1 MQRYKY
7 STLELEVAI
16 VRQYDI
22 RKHIIVPNVSWGA
35 NIHECDLLM
44 LSKSG
49 YATEVEI
56 KVSLSDLKKDFKKKH
71 KHDSDKIKYLWYCV
85 PDYHKDIA
93 LELIPETAGLLLA
106 QRIGYHTHIYH
117 LRESTA
123 RVNCK
128 KWSDEEMM
136 NVMRLGCMR
145 IWNLKSSMLDNINN
159 IKYLRNQLETNRRED
174 AESDGKL
181 NKAIANKNI

>member
-1 MQRYKY
+1 MKRYKY

-16 VRQYDI
+16 ARQYNP
-22 RKHIIVPNVSWGA
+22 RRHIIVPNVSWGA
-35 NIHECDLLM
+35 NIHECDLLI

-56 KVSLSDLKKDFKKKH
+56 KVSLSDLKKDFTKKH

-93 LELIPETAGLLLA
+93 LELIPEKAGLLIA
-106 QRIGYHTHIYH
+106 QRYQNKTLITHV
-117 LRESTA
+117 RESTA

-145 IWNLKSSMLDNINN
+145 IWNLKSTIISNMGT
-159 IKYLRNQLETNRRED
+159 IKYLREKENEQGYYERTMP
-174 AESDGKL
+174 
-181 NKAIANKNI
+181 